1 MTKLEAYIK
10 EVKERCDT
18 ATKGPCEVIRFDNE
32 NSYISY
38 QVETVLS
45 NDREHQCISW
55 HSELTDPKAKANAEF
70 DAHARTDV
78 PVLLEIIATLN
89 KYYKWEED
97 FEHIQEELESLVPGG
112 GKCV

>member
-1 MTKLEAYIK
+1 MTKLEAYLK
-10 EVKERCDT
+10 EVKERCDA

-45 NDREHQCISW
+45 NDREHQCLSW

-70 DAHARTDV
+70 DAHARADV
-78 PVLLEIIATLN
+78 EVLLNMLN
-89 KYYKWEED
+89 KFVGGCSICDEEVL
-97 FEHIQEELESLVPGG
+97 EELESLVPGVE
-112 GKCV
+112 KCV